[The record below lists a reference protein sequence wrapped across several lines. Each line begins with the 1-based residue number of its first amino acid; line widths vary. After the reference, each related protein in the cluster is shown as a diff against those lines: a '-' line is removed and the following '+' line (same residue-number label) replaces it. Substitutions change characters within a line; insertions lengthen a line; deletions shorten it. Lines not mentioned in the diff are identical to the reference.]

1 MTDRETPTALP
12 YGRLLTA
19 GEAQKHLG
27 IPASTV
33 RTWHHRQRYTGLFS
47 AGLDR
52 HGRPLFYEADLLAL
66 KLRKRIRDKRGDRH
80 HTMRDVE
87 R

>member
-1 MTDRETPTALP
+1 MTDRETPAALP

-19 GEAQKHLG
+19 GEAHKHLG
-27 IPASTV
+27 ISASTV

-47 AGLDR
+47 VGLDR

-66 KLRKRIRDKRGDRH
+66 KLRKRIRDNDGRRH
-80 HTMRDVE
+80 HTMPPGD
-87 R
+87 